1 MSGIYLYG
9 ILPIE
14 AELTGEGLGEI
25 QGLDKQTIHLKQ
37 VDQFQVLYSDAQ
49 QARYLASRRNLLGH
63 ERVLETVME
72 AGCRNLLPLRFGL
85 TVADWDMVES
95 QLLTPYGTQMR
106 SLFSK
111 LEGTREVSV
120 KVFWEPEAELQQM
133 MLENTAL
140 ATERDRM
147 VGQNLNMDQII
158 RIGQSIEAAASAR
171 REDLLAEF
179 RSTLTPLSIEQ
190 VENDTLT
197 EDMIY
202 NSAFLIPWDHEAKF
216 AEAVESIDAQ
226 YPDRFKIRY
235 NNFTAPYN
243 FAQLN

>member
-14 AELTGEGLGEI
+14 ADLTDERLANI
-25 QGLDKQTIHLKQ
+25 QGLDKQTIHLKK
-37 VDQFQVLYSDAQ
+37 VDQFQVLYSEAQ
-49 QARYLASRRNLLGH
+49 QSRYLTSRRNLLGH

-72 AGCRNLLPLRFGL
+72 AGCRNVLPLRFGL
-85 TVADWDMVES
+85 TVADWEMVDS

-140 ATERDRM
+140 AAERDRM

-158 RIGQSIEAAASAR
+158 RIGQSIEAAAAAR
-171 REDLLAEF
+171 REEIIGVF
-179 RSTLTPLSIEQ
+179 RSHLTPLSMEQ

-197 EDMIY
+197 ENMIY
-202 NSAFLIPWDHEAKF
+202 NAAFLISWDHEAKF

-243 FAQLN
+243 FAQFN